1 MDLLKSNW
9 IPTRANHGAGAF
21 RLLTL
26 EELLCAEG
34 DWRVSLPRD
43 DLELACIQ
51 LLVSMAQVM
60 FLPEDPARLRQ
71 LAGTPLKPEQL
82 ADATKPFA
90 DWFDLAHPSQPFMQ
104 TRCVKAAEDTPIQ
117 KLLIGLPE
125 GNNHAFFNEV
135 GEVARLGAPVA
146 AIALFNQ
153 AVNSPSFGGGFK
165 GGLRGGAPITTL
177 VSGPNLRATLWRNVV
192 TLPNILSYLPGYL
205 PDFAKDRPTW
215 VDPIR
220 EKQTF
225 HAHDIG
231 LARGLFWQPAHVE
244 LVSADAEAPCDVL
257 GGEPGPSYAGFRK
270 EKFNFT
276 VEGIW
281 PHPHGARLMLKKA
294 GALEEKFASF
304 TTTAPGWTHLTAF
317 VVPQPMIEGAAEGSS
332 PAAPVHYASVN
343 FPGQRLHLLVGGYR
357 TKQASVLERRHEFF
371 NLAEGWEEEGR
382 DRVRQLVQLGLDVKK
397 ILRGRLYY
405 AVQGDS
411 KKGMKGLGVP
421 LHETGDKLFYAQTE
435 TYFHETLREKLSFK
449 EWKAGKAEFTRRLA
463 DTCKAIYEDLTAP
476 YTHKPELIPIIAWA
490 GRSLNSELA
499 KLTEGT

>member
-9 IPTRANHGAGAF
+9 IPARANHGVGAF

-26 EELLCAEG
+26 EELLCAEDG
-34 DWRVSLPRD
+34 WRVSLPRD

-60 FLPEDPARLRQ
+60 FLPEDKARLRQ
-71 LAGTPLKPEQL
+71 RAATPLTPEEL
-82 ADATKPFA
+82 ADAIKPFA
-90 DWFDLAHPSQPFMQ
+90 DWFDLAHPTQPFMQ
-104 TRCVKAAEDTPIQ
+104 TRGVKAAEDTPIQ

-177 VSGPNLRATLWRNVV
+177 VGGPDLRATLWRNVV
-192 TLPNILSYLPGYL
+192 TLPDIQSYLPGYQ
-205 PDFAKDRPTW
+205 PNFAKDRPAW

-220 EKQTF
+220 EKQTIYT
-225 HAHDIG
+225 HDIG

-276 VEGIW
+276 VEGLW
-281 PHPHGARLMLKKA
+281 PHPHGTRLMVKKA

-317 VVPQPMIEGAAEGSS
+317 VVPQPMIEGVAEGSS

-343 FPGQRLHLLVGGYR
+343 FPGQRLQLLVGGYR

-382 DRVRQLVQLGLDVKK
+382 DRVRQLVQLGLKGKD
-397 ILRGRLYY
+397 ILWRKLSYSARG
-405 AVQGDS
+405 DD
-411 KKGMKGLGVP
+411 KKGMKGIGVP
-421 LHETGDKLFYAQTE
+421 LQQTGDKLFYARTE
-435 TYFHETLREKLSFK
+435 AYFHETLREKLSFK
-449 EWKAGKAEFTRRLA
+449 EWTAGKDVFANRLA
-463 DTCKAIYEDLTAP
+463 ETCKAIYADLTDP
-476 YTHKPELIPIIAWA
+476 YAHKPELIPIIAWA
-490 GRSLNSELA
+490 GRSLNGELA